1 MLPASLTTGYQGR
14 LVALLLLLVVLG
26 AVYLRPNPPTCPI
39 PVPRAANLAV
49 GWKPVLR

>member
-26 AVYLRPNPPTCPI
+26 AVYL
-39 PVPRAANLAV
+39 VVAAPLIE
-49 GWKPVLR
+49 LY